1 MTDEAAVYDKLGK
14 AFKGH
19 GTVNHSIKEYVRGNF
34 YHSNTVENYF
44 SILKR
49 GINGVYQHVSAKH
62 LKRYLGEFDFR
73 YNERGITDA
82 ERAVIALKGI
92 SGKRLTYRRTHSGA

>member
-1 MTDEAAVYDKLGK
+1 MFWHT
-14 AFKGH
+14 
-19 GTVNHSIKEYVRGNF
+19 
-34 YHSNTVENYF
+34 NTIEGYF

-49 GINGVYQHVSAKH
+49 GINGVYQHVSQQH

-73 YNERGITDA
+73 YNERKITDE

-92 SGKRLTYRRTHSGA
+92 EGKRLTYRRVGEGTGA